1 MTSQQYVYVMK
12 GLTKTYA
19 GARPIVE
26 DVWLSFYPGAKIG
39 VLGLNGSG
47 KSSLL
52 RIMAG
57 EDKEYQ
63 GEAWIAED
71 VPQCGYCQ
79 SGQIMTAAALLSR
92 NPDPD
97 EDDVN
102 SAMRMNICRCG
113 TYNRIRKGIMSA
125 AKEMK
130 NGKKSTH

>member
-71 VPQCGYCQ
+71 VKVGFLPQEP
-79 SGQIMTAAALLSR
+79 SLNPKKNVLENIMEAVADKRELLEKF
-92 NPDPD
+92 N
-97 EDDVN
+97 EV
-102 SAMRMNICRCG
+102 SARFG
-113 TYNRIRKGIMSA
+113 E
-125 AKEMK
+125 EM
-130 NGKKSTH
+130 STHQMDLLIA